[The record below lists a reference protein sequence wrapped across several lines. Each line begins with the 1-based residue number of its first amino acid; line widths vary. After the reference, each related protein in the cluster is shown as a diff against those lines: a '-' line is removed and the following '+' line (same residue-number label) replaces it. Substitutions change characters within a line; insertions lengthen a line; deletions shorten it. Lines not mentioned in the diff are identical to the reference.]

1 MDIVQPQRLPVVQS
15 VVARGVVLGARLAVE
30 RLRDRRTYGAVLL
43 AVALAIT
50 GGLIERSATSLG
62 AVDRALGGTFRLVV
76 PLLTL
81 SLVSRAVSRDGLGP
95 GTFSVA
101 RFGVPRFAVALGVT
115 CGAALVCA
123 GLGAVL
129 AALTVLAAH
138 NPAAPP
144 LALDLLQS
152 AWIGAVTSLAYAAW
166 TAFGSTYFRGRGRW
180 MPIGADY
187 LLGGSTGFA
196 AALLPRAHASSL
208 LGIGEAPID
217 MPRAASFGALF
228 VMTILLTL
236 SAATR
241 SGR

>member
-1 MDIVQPQRLPVVQS
+1 MDTVQPQSLPVVQS
-15 VVARGVVLGARLAVE
+15 VVVRGVVLGARLALE

-43 AVALAIT
+43 AVALAIA
-50 GGLIERSATSLG
+50 GGIIERSATSLG

-81 SLVSRAVSRDGLGP
+81 SLVSRAVSKDGLGP

-115 CGAALVCA
+115 AAAAVVCA
-123 GLGAVL
+123 GLGAVT
-129 AALTVLAAH
+129 AALTVVGGHTAS
-138 NPAAPP
+138 APP
-144 LALDLLQS
+144 LAMDLLQS

-180 MPIGADY
+180 MPIAADY
-187 LLGGSTGFA
+187 MLGGSTGFA

-208 LGIGEAPID
+208 LGIGEAPLE
-217 MPRAASFGALF
+217 MPRVASFVALF
-228 VMTILLTL
+228 VMTGLLTL
-236 SAATR
+236 AAATR